1 MNVFKFVYNVIS
13 FNIMLVIL
21 NLFGW
26 IILCFCIRVVN
37 SFGLSC
43 FSLLIVEDICKIL
56 NGSELYLVN
65 CYVIYKCVLLF

>member
-43 FSLLIVEDICKIL
+43 FSLLIVRDICMIL
-56 NGSELYLVN
+56 VGSELYLVN